1 MPNNIQPAGSQIG
14 LSKEQLVCK
23 DILEVANLD
32 HERRQRRVTTDPAE
46 SPAFMPAVLSQGQRA
61 GGSFHRVQHAEAS
74 SPQGVVD
81 AFVKICQRWHLS
93 HDEEIILLGYRPGDF
108 IGEHILAGRV
118 LPSSQDVLDR
128 AGFVVSIS
136 LGLGAIFGEV
146 VDAEISWISHRRE
159 KLNNK
164 SPLEYMLE
172 GHMENLFS
180 VAEMVKHERGL

>member
-1 MPNNIQPAGSQIG
+1 MLNNSQSAGSEAG
-14 LSKEQLVCK
+14 LRKVRLKHEAVLQGA
-23 DILEVANLD
+23 DLD
-32 HERRQRRVTTDPAE
+32 HERRQRCVTTVPAE
-46 SPAFMPAVLSQGQRA
+46 PPAFMHVDLLRGQRA
-61 GGSFHRVQHAEAS
+61 EGSFARVQHTEAS
-74 SPQGVVD
+74 SPRGVID
-81 AFVKICQRWHLS
+81 AFIKICQRWHLS

-146 VDAEISWISHRRE
+146 VDAEISWLSHRRK

-164 SPLEYMLE
+164 SPLEYILE
-172 GHMENLFS
+172 GHMENLFF